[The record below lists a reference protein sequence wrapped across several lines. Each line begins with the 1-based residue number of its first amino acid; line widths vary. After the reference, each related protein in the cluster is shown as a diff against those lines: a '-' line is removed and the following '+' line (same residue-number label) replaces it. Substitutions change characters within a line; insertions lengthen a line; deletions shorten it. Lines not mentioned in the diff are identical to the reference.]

1 MMYNDAFGGDEEV
14 MSIEEGTLQAYG
26 NFLKNASVTAS
37 LTEASKWMDMA
48 ERVMAG
54 LAIMGELYGEK

>member
-1 MMYNDAFGGDEEV
+1 
-14 MSIEEGTLQAYG
+14 MSIEEVTLQAYG
-26 NFLKNASVTAS
+26 NFLNNASVTDS
-37 LTEASKWMDMA
+37 LAEASKWMDMA